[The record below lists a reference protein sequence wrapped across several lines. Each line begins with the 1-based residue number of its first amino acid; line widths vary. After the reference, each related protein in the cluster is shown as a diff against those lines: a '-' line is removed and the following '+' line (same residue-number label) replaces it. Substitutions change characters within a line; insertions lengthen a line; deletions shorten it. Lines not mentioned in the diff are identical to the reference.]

1 MMSEAARKSTLVK
14 EDEPNRLNWFDSPW
28 LNGKVIAGVIIVGF
42 VLLMGLVG
50 PLFWDLDLAYV
61 ASSPTNLPPVW
72 QEGGDPAHPLGTEN
86 MGRDMLALLISG
98 SPATLQVG
106 FVVAIVGMTVG
117 IILGFT
123 AGFIGG
129 WIDDVIRTASDI
141 VLIIPSLLIL
151 IVISAYVEQVDVTTM
166 ALIVSIFS
174 WAYPT
179 RVIRAQVLSMREQGY
194 VKVAR
199 LSGASTFAIMFK
211 EIMPNLLPYLIA
223 SFIGSVSGG
232 ILAAIGLEVLGL
244 GPQRVPTL
252 GVTINNALQSSAILR
267 GMWWWWFFPT
277 LILVAIFSG
286 LFLINVGLDEVA
298 NPRLR
303 KAKE

>member
-1 MMSEAARKSTLVK
+1 
-14 EDEPNRLNWFDSPW
+14 
-28 LNGKVIAGVIIVGF
+28 
-42 VLLMGLVG
+42 
-50 PLFWDLDLAYV
+50 
-61 ASSPTNLPPVW
+61 
-72 QEGGDPAHPLGTEN
+72 
-86 MGRDMLALLISG
+86 MLALLISG

>member
-1 MMSEAARKSTLVK
+1 MSEAARKSTLVK

-98 SPATLQVG
+98 SPSTLQVG

>member
-1 MMSEAARKSTLVK
+1 MSEAARKSTLVK